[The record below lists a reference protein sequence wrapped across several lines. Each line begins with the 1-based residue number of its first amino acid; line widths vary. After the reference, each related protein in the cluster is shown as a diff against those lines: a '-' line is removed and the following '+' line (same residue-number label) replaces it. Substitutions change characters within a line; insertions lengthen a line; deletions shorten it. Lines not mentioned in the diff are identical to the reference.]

1 MPSGSRLL
9 PSFHKT
15 CFART
20 IKTGVILK
28 FRLLGGG
35 VQIIILNAKILKNE
49 GQKTLIFGQLSVKTI
64 LRKTN
69 DYSTSLKIFI
79 CVTKNIWIDINLP
92 RPWTPWGRVSW
103 RAPRAWRRQGSG
115 RRGRLAPAPPAATG
129 WSWSGTAASWL
140 PRHPLGTGEI
150 LAVSVFNWLLYKWRL
165 CVKLTFENFLAVK
178 NSCSQNLKWFDS

>member
-49 GQKTLIFGQLSVKTI
+49 GQKTLIFVKTI

-69 DYSTSLKIFI
+69 DYSTSLKIFV
-79 CVTKNIWIDINLP
+79 CVTKKYLNRYQLTATLDSLRSSLMASASRMKTSGQWQERKARSSSSSCHWLKLVRDLRLLASSSSSGHRGNI
-92 RPWTPWGRVSW
+92 
-103 RAPRAWRRQGSG
+103 
-115 RRGRLAPAPPAATG
+115 
-129 WSWSGTAASWL
+129 
-140 PRHPLGTGEI
+140 
-150 LAVSVFNWLLYKWRL
+150 
-165 CVKLTFENFLAVK
+165 
-178 NSCSQNLKWFDS
+178 SCQCF

>member
-79 CVTKNIWIDINLP
+79 CVTKKYFNTYQLTATLDSL
-92 RPWTPWGRVSW
+92 RSSLMASASRMKT
-103 RAPRAWRRQGSG
+103 SG
-115 RRGRLAPAPPAATG
+115 
-129 WSWSGTAASWL
+129 
-140 PRHPLGTGEI
+140 
-150 LAVSVFNWLLYKWRL
+150 
-165 CVKLTFENFLAVK
+165 
-178 NSCSQNLKWFDS
+178 

>member
-69 DYSTSLKIFI
+69 DYSTSLKIFV
-79 CVTKNIWIDINLP
+79 CVTKKYLNTYQLTATLDSLRSSLMASASRMKTSGQWQERKARSSSSSCHWLKLVRDRRLLASSSSSGHRGNI
-92 RPWTPWGRVSW
+92 
-103 RAPRAWRRQGSG
+103 
-115 RRGRLAPAPPAATG
+115 
-129 WSWSGTAASWL
+129 
-140 PRHPLGTGEI
+140 
-150 LAVSVFNWLLYKWRL
+150 
-165 CVKLTFENFLAVK
+165 
-178 NSCSQNLKWFDS
+178 SCQCF